1 MIYLED
7 IFQNQIKIIM
17 DDDSDYD
24 DTVETIK
31 INQDFI
37 HFATNLKEKYN
48 SEKEKIFNIIIRDIL
63 ESMKNEN
70 T

>member
-1 MIYLED
+1 ME
-7 IFQNQIKIIM
+7 NNS
-17 DDDSDYD
+17 DSDYD

-37 HFATNLKEKYN
+37 HFANNLKDKYN
-48 SEKEKIFNIIIRDIL
+48 LEKEKIFNLIVNDIL
-63 ESMKNEN
+63 DLIKKNEN

>member
-1 MIYLED
+1 
-7 IFQNQIKIIM
+7 M

-48 SEKEKIFNIIIRDIL
+48 SEKEKIFNMIVKDIIELI
-63 ESMKNEN
+63 KNEN